1 MGKTWIK
8 RLCPYA
14 PTHKSRKEYLPIETV
29 QKVEHG
35 CPGDKGTHLETA
47 LRAGN
52 AQGCRGE
59 ILIRPGFLG
68 GRHQDVGN
76 FGAHQL
82 VHDIVD
88 LAAVAVMGDEQAA
101 LADPAAG
108 PQAPVLPKTVYEQVL
123 KLYEAEKGSAAGQE
137 AAQAGSQPSAPQE
150 KAKGKKKIAELGGK
164 LIGFVSAAVTP
175 MIPGL
180 VGGGI
185 LKTLLLLITLVWPAF
200 EEMSTYSLLS
210 MVANVPFYFMPVF
223 VAYGAAKKLN
233 ATPIFSMVVTAA
245 LVYPDFVETIASGAG
260 ATMLGFPVMDVTYT
274 STLLPALLIS
284 VCAYYVEKLLVK
296 IIPGI
301 IRPLLL
307 GVGTMSI
314 TFALGITVLGPL
326 GDFIGS
332 YLIASR
338 TGTTMKILCTVR
350 FSTLFS
356 RL

>member
-1 MGKTWIK
+1 MDYAKAAPEIL
-8 RLCPYA
+8 RLCGGSA
-14 PTHKSRKEYLPIETV
+14 NISSVTHCATRLRFYVLDK
-29 QKVEHG
+29 QKVDVEQVKKVEG
-35 CPGDKGTHLETA
+35 VLGT
-47 LRAGN
+47 
-52 AQGCRGE
+52 
-59 ILIRPGFLG
+59 
-68 GRHQDVGN
+68 VYS
-76 FGAHQL
+76 
-82 VHDIVD
+82 
-88 LAAVAVMGDEQAA
+88 GDELQI
-101 LADPAAG
+101 
-108 PQAPVLPKTVYEQVL
+108 VLGKNLIPVYEQVL
-123 KLYEAEKGSAAGQE
+123 KLYEAEKGYAAGQE

-185 LKTLLLLITLVWPAF
+185 LKTLLLLVTLVWPAF